1 MRDRNIFDLNGAE
14 KWLNEYLLT
23 KRFADSNRLLNTTK
37 LTDLI
42 YSGFENENFDLNNNG
57 INADSLSRDTFAALF
72 SPVIKRKNEESIS
85 LKERLLNKPVFD
97 KFLTDARFDLLKKYC
112 EDKELTSFYASKAF
126 SKTLADI
133 LLSNPFSP
141 KTDYFKVIQVLENQ
155 IKNLVRQIKNI
166 SGSKENTDKLLNL
179 YKKIMAKNSQIENL
193 KVKAKKEA
201 ICYVQTIEDAFNS
214 AYEEAIIAAVET
226 SSIMNAW
233 GSDSGNMKNTPV
245 NRELL
250 AHVKNSSELQNIAKS
265 LGKYREM
272 MLDKRKNGY
281 SYGLGEKYDI
291 TTGNSINDCLSSEIA
306 LLGTPETEILFI
318 RKYEQKQLLQY
329 RKRTQTV
336 KGKGDMIVLVDESSS
351 TRDVQA
357 WAKAF
362 ALALLDI
369 AAKDKRKFA
378 MIHFASRDNVKVDLF
393 EPGKYFSGDVISA
406 AEQFFGGGTD
416 FEAPL
421 TKATELLKKGFEN
434 ADITIITD
442 GECRISDSFA
452 ENFRNELRKSKASIT
467 GILLDKDN
475 PCGESLEPFCD
486 KIYHSKELT
495 EDEIAVDILNKKV
508 G

>member
-14 KWLNEYLLT
+14 KWLDSFLLT

-42 YSGFENENFDLNNNG
+42 YSGFQNENPYFDNSG
-57 INADSLSRDTFAALF
+57 INANSLGRDTFAALF
-72 SPVIKRKNEESIS
+72 SPVIKRRNVDSVAF
-85 LKERLLNKPVFD
+85 KERILNKPILD
-97 KFLTDARFDLLKKYC
+97 KFLTDERFDLLKKYC
-112 EDKELTSFYASKAF
+112 EDKELTSFYASSAFTKAF
-126 SKTLADI
+126 ADGV
-133 LLSNPFSP
+133 SSRPFSP
-141 KTDYFKVIQVLENQ
+141 KTDYFKVISILEVQVKDLIKQ
-155 IKNLVRQIKNI
+155 IKDT
-166 SGSKENTDKLLNL
+166 SGSKKNTDKLTYL
-179 YKKIMAKNSQIENL
+179 YKKVKAKNSQIENL
-193 KVKAKKEA
+193 KAKAEKEA
-201 ICYVQTIEDAFNS
+201 ICYIQSIEDAFNS
-214 AYEEAIIAAVET
+214 AYEAAIMAAVET
-226 SSIMNAW
+226 NGIMNAW

-250 AHVKNSSELQNIAKS
+250 NHVKNSSELQKIAKS

-318 RKYEQKQLLQY
+318 RKYEQKRLLQY

-362 ALALLDI
+362 ALSLLDI

-393 EPGKYFSGDVISA
+393 EPGKYSSADVISA

-421 TKATELLKKGFEN
+421 MKATELLNKGFEN

-467 GILLDKDN
+467 GILLDKNN

>member
-1 MRDRNIFDLNGAE
+1 MRDRNIFDLGSAE
-14 KWLNEYLLT
+14 KWLNKYLLT
-23 KRFADSNRLLNTTK
+23 KRVADSKRLLNTTK

-42 YSGFENENFDLNNNG
+42 YSGFKDENFYPDNLG
-57 INADSLSRDTFAALF
+57 INAETLGADTFAALF
-72 SPVIKRKNEESIS
+72 SPVIKRKSTDCIS
-85 LKERLLNKPVFD
+85 FKERLLNKPILD
-97 KFLTDARFDLLKKYC
+97 KLLTDKRFDLLKKYC
-112 EDKELTSFYASKAF
+112 EDKELTSFYASCGF
-126 SKTLADI
+126 SKSLAD
-133 LLSNPFSP
+133 SMSSRPFSP
-141 KTDYFKVIQVLENQ
+141 KKDYFKVISVLEEQIKDLINQ
-155 IKNLVRQIKNI
+155 IKKSSATQN
-166 SGSKENTDKLLNL
+166 NTDKILKM
-179 YKKIMAKNSQIENL
+179 YIKVMSKNSQIENL
-193 KVKAKKEA
+193 KIKAQQEA
-201 ICYVQTIEDAFNS
+201 ICYIQSIEDAFDN
-214 AYEEAIIAAVET
+214 AVEAAIIAAVET
-226 SSIMNAW
+226 NGIMNAW

-250 AHVKNSSELQNIAKS
+250 NHVKNSSELQKIAKS

-318 RKYEQKQLLQY
+318 RKYEQKRLLQY

-362 ALALLDI
+362 ALSLLDI

-393 EPGKYFSGDVISA
+393 EPGKYSSADVISA

-416 FEAPL
+416 FETPL
-421 TKATELLKKGFEN
+421 MKATELLNKGFEN

-467 GILLDKDN
+467 GILLDKNN